1 MQINYI
7 CQPPSLNP
15 VRLAEKMRFGTAH
28 SLQTFAHKGDH
39 CFLSL
44 ELVSHLFNNLLERP
58 AKD

>member
-1 MQINYI
+1 MN
-7 CQPPSLNP
+7 L
-15 VRLAEKMRFGTAH
+15 VRLAEKMRFGTVG

-44 ELVSHLFNNLLERP
+44 ELISQLFNNLLELP